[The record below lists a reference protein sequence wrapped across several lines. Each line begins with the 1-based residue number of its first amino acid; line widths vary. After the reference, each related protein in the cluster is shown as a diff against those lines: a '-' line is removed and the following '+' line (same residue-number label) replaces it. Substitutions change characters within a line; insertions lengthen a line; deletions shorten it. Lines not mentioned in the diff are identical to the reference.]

1 VRLETEIAVA
11 IAPAKVWAFLWNVE
25 RVARCLPGCRDV
37 RTITPHERYEA
48 LIAERVGPFRVE
60 VPLDIRVLEADKR
73 RRLRAEASGRD
84 PGTGTSL
91 RIVLDLRLEPADV
104 GSRVVIVSDAEL
116 SGRLAMFGRGLIRQ
130 KAGDM
135 MAKFAETMQRELEDA
150 G

>member
-1 VRLETEIAVA
+1 M
-11 IAPAKVWAFLWNVE
+11 
-25 RVARCLPGCRDV
+25 
-37 RTITPHERYEA
+37 
-48 LIAERVGPFRVE
+48 
-60 VPLDIRVLEADKR
+60 
-73 RRLRAEASGRD
+73 
-84 PGTGTSL
+84 
-91 RIVLDLRLEPADV
+91 LDLRLEPADV